1 MCRLSPL
8 LEVASSLVAL
18 RPLSVPAIVPFGR
31 ITPMYVT
38 VVLTCTPYSMP
49 TPRSVTCMR
58 GPWPS
63 SGRILVPMV
72 CRPSLTDVFAQ
83 HRVDPRT
90 VRIGS
95 FKAIMRYRSQY

>member
-8 LEVASSLVAL
+8 LAVASSLVAL

-49 TPRSVTCMR
+49 TPRSVTSMR
-58 GPWPS
+58 GSWPS
-63 SGRILVPMV
+63 SGSILVPMV
-72 CRPSLTDVFAQ
+72 YPPESHRCFRPISRRPPYCPDWLFQ
-83 HRVDPRT
+83 
-90 VRIGS
+90 G
-95 FKAIMRYRSQY
+95 